1 MEADTRSGRRS
12 MLRVVRVVALA
23 GLCAFGGG
31 AGAMFVA
38 TPALATT
45 CLPQGSTCTP
55 DDFTGTGIIGSTLL
69 ASLSGPAAVSTTF
82 TGKFVEAVYRETSGM
97 LTFDLQLVNN
107 SVSTASVQRVG
118 ASNFQGVTAD
128 MGYRADGGTLPLSPF
143 VNGTQIPLDV
153 SRAMSGDPIAWGFTG
168 TSAINTLPPATTSE
182 VLEIQ
187 TNATLFKAGSMTVA
201 TPDGTTVLAGFE
213 PVATTVSSTANP
225 SSAFVG
231 TKLQDSATLSGT
243 SSLDGSGSV
252 TFTLYGP
259 GDPACT
265 TPLDTETVTGI
276 TTNGPFSTTTGY
288 VATTAGTYN
297 WVATFSGDTK
307 NQPGSTGCGAE
318 PVQVQVARG
327 SEITPRST
335 TCAQFAGPTSP
346 ALSKLQYT
354 VANRKIKSVN
364 PSGFSYWD
372 AVTSSGGTQTVT
384 IQQFVNETSRPFLLG
399 SGSTAYTSG
408 CSKVA
413 SVIKQSGGAV
423 TVSFNGGTVGTI
435 FYIGLNFSS
444 SNVVGE
450 HKPGP
455 STTVQYLFKSPTS
468 TTQVNLAK

>member
-1 MEADTRSGRRS
+1 
-12 MLRVVRVVALA
+12 MLRVIRMVALA

-31 AGAMFVA
+31 AGAMFA
-38 TPALATT
+38 AAPALAST

-55 DDFTGTGIIGSTLL
+55 DDFTGTGAGSTLL
-69 ASLSGPAAVSTTF
+69 ASIIVPFTVSSSF
-82 TGKFVEAVYRETSGM
+82 TGVSLGAVYREASGT
-97 LTFDLQLVNN
+97 LTFDVQLVNN
-107 SVSTASVQRVG
+107 SGSTASVRRLS
-118 ASNFQGVTAD
+118 ASDFQGVAAD
-128 MGYRADGGTLPLSPF
+128 MGYRTDGSSLSGSLF

-153 SRAMSGDPIAWGFTG
+153 SRAMSGDPIAWDFTG
-168 TSAINTLPPATTSE
+168 TSAINTLPPGTTSD

-187 TNATLFKAGSMTVA
+187 TNATNFKAGSVTVA
-201 TPDGTTVLAGFE
+201 TPDGTTTVAGFE
-213 PVATTVSSTANP
+213 PVATKVSSTANP
-225 SSAFVG
+225 SSALVG

-243 SSLDGSGSV
+243 TSLDGSGSV

-259 GDPACT
+259 ADPACT

-276 TTNGPFSTTTGY
+276 TTNGPFSTTSGF
-288 VATTAGTYN
+288 VASTAGTYN

-318 PVQVQVARG
+318 PVQVQVARR
-327 SEITPRST
+327 SEITPSST
-335 TCAQFAGPTSP
+335 TCAQFAGGTSP
-346 ALSKLQYT
+346 VLSKLHYT
-354 VANRKIKSVN
+354 VANKKINSVT

-408 CSKVA
+408 CSTVA
-413 SVIKQSGGAV
+413 SVINQSGGTV
-423 TVSFNGGTVGTI
+423 TVSFSGGTVGTT
-435 FYIGLNFSS
+435 FFIGLNFSS

-468 TTQVNLAK
+468 TRQLNLVKA